1 MTNTACFL
9 LKVVFL
15 NFNHVNIKKK
25 KIKNIMFFWRL
36 HDANIKDKIKTS
48 QTPLK

>member
-1 MTNTACFL
+1 LFSAESG
-9 LKVVFL
+9 VFEL
-15 NFNHVNIKKK
+15 QPCQYFKK